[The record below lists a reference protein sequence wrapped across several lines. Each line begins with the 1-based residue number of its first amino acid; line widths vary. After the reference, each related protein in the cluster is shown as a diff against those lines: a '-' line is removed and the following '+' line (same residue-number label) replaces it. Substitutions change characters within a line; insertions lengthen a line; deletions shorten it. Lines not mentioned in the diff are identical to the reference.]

1 MMRTSRRTVLGALAS
16 AAAAVPA
23 FGVRELSPGA
33 AAAAATADTYGSNT
47 ELYADPGLAEGT
59 DYVRRYHRHGLIYDP
74 RVDGD
79 ALVRTAVLAL
89 HGGGIETGTS
99 ELCLAIAGYHPAT
112 LLPAEARTP
121 LFDYW
126 MFEGVRNGG
135 NTELHVTSTHCDDPV
150 ALALCGG
157 ARRAVSLH
165 GFNPEKTTPDLPKD
179 ASVALVG
186 GRDTAFKQILREE
199 LAAKQIDA
207 RDAAAYPDLAGDSPG
222 NVVNKTI
229 SGMGAQLELST
240 ALRESMFRVNSR
252 EKRKSTTLEPFW
264 ALSGAVRA
272 AILRVEALTG

>member
-1 MMRTSRRTVLGALAS
+1 MGALAS

-23 FGVRELSPGA
+23 FGVRELFPGA
-33 AAAAATADTYGSNT
+33 APAAATADTYGSNT
-47 ELYADPGLAEGT
+47 ELYADPELAEGV
-59 DYVRRYHRHGLIYDP
+59 DYVRRYQRHGLTYDP
-74 RVDGD
+74 RVDGE
-79 ALVRTAVLAL
+79 ALVRTAVIAL

-126 MFEGVRNGG
+126 MFEGVRTSG

-165 GFNPEKTTPDLPKD
+165 GFSPEKTGYPDLPKD
-179 ASVALVG
+179 TSVALVG

-199 LAAKQIDA
+199 LAAKRIDA
-207 RDAAAYPDLAGDSPG
+207 RDAAAYPDLAGESPE
-222 NVVNKTI
+222 NIVNKTI

-240 ALRESMFRVNSR
+240 TLRESMFRVNSR

-264 ALSGAVRA
+264 AFSGAVRA